1 MSHRFRFILHFNKS
15 KWFLSENT
23 GCSKSLS
30 DLMEFGLTLFW
41 LVVVWLRKKEELSFI
56 FGQIVMSVMS
66 QISISIHSSSMATE
80 SKEP

>member
-1 MSHRFRFILHFNKS
+1 MFQITFRFNGIRPNPILAS
-15 KWFLSENT
+15 RR
-23 GCSKSLS
+23 
-30 DLMEFGLTLFW
+30 M
-41 LVVVWLRKKEELSFI
+41 VAKKEELSFI

>member
-1 MSHRFRFILHFNKS
+1 
-15 KWFLSENT
+15 
-23 GCSKSLS
+23 
-30 DLMEFGLTLFW
+30 MEFGLTLFW